1 LTPREIVH
9 RFYDEI
15 WNRQD
20 FAAIPHLCHD
30 DIEFRGSLG
39 EERRGLQ
46 GFESYVRS
54 VTTALG
60 DYRCEIEDLV
70 VEESKAFARVRFSGV
85 HRGLL
90 LGHPPTHKRVE
101 WAGAALFTIDGD
113 RIRRAWVLGDLH
125 GLVRQLAVVEK

>member
-1 LTPREIVH
+1 MTAREIVH

-20 FAAIPHLCHD
+20 FAAIPRLCHE

-39 EERRGLQ
+39 EERRGLE
-46 GFESYVRS
+46 GFESYVKS

-60 DYRCEIEDLV
+60 DYRCDIEDMV
-70 VEESKAFARVRFSGV
+70 VEESKAFVKVGFSGV

-90 LGHPPTHKRVE
+90 LGHPATHKRVA
-101 WAGAALFTIDGD
+101 WQGAALFAIEGD
-113 RIRRAWVLGDLH
+113 KIKRAWVLGDLH
-125 GLVRQLAVVEK
+125 GLVRQLSQGR